1 MWRAN
6 NVMAPSDNDLMN
18 IYTFLV
24 LVLLAIGG
32 FFIFV
37 EPKDPASR
45 TTAKIQSTAQTVA
58 SQSLEP
64 RPVAD
69 LPVRPAP
76 VEPATTV
83 SLPNAEPV
91 EEAPGPQLPPAWYT
105 ARRVSVMT
113 DTGVSSVPAGVE
125 VTKVSDS
132 EILYQGKRFAVK
144 PHDLTNDVMVV
155 AEILDKQDVAEARVQ
170 TQRQV
175 DTALDQSNIAI
186 IQAQDEAKRAEQQR
200 QIDAAIVSI
209 DRQIEALN
217 RKIEH
222 ERQADNLA
230 KYYGRSSSRGVTITK
245 CEQAITKLE
254 AERLRLS
261 QMK

>member
-1 MWRAN
+1 
-6 NVMAPSDNDLMN
+6 MN

-37 EPKDPASR
+37 ETKDPASKA
-45 TTAKIQSTAQTVA
+45 TAGKQSTAPSVERQNFAPSPNPVEDSAARPATVGPTA
-58 SQSLEP
+58 VEP
-64 RPVAD
+64 VPAPAPAPQPVA
-69 LPVRPAP
+69 
-76 VEPATTV
+76 
-83 SLPNAEPV
+83 
-91 EEAPGPQLPPAWYT
+91 EAPGPQPPPAWYT
-105 ARRVSVMT
+105 ARRISVMT

-125 VTKVSDS
+125 VTRVSDS

-144 PHDLTNDVMVV
+144 PRDLTNDVMVV
-155 AEILDKQDVAEARVQ
+155 AEILDKQDVAETRVQ
-170 TQRQV
+170 AQKQV
-175 DTALDQSNIAI
+175 DTARDQSNVVTL
-186 IQAQDEAKRAEQQR
+186 QAQDEARRAEKQR

-217 RKIEH
+217 RKVEQ
-222 ERQADNLA
+222 ERQADSLA
-230 KYYGRSSSRGVTITK
+230 KFYGRSSSRGVTITK